1 MDTKKKCCGHGCVV
15 RKLRKILLLVGGL
28 NWGLVGVGMLM
39 GSDWN
44 VVHMLLG
51 SWPMVEAIVYIL
63 VGLAA
68 IMKLVG
74 CRCKKC
80 MATCATC
87 ATCATPGSEAKM

>member
-1 MDTKKKCCGHGCVV
+1 MYKDGKNCCGHGCWV
-15 RKLRKILLLVGGL
+15 RKMRKVLLIVGGL

-44 VVHMLLG
+44 VVHILLG
-51 SWPMVEAIVYIL
+51 SWPVVEAIVYIL

-68 IMKLVG
+68 IMKMVG

-80 MATCATC
+80 MATCAEC
-87 ATCATPGSEAKM
+87 ASAGGEAKM